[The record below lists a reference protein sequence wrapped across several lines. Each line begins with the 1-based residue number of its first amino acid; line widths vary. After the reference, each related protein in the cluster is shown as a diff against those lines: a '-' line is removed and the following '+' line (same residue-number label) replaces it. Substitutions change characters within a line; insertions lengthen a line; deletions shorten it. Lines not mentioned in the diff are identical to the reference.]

1 MKKRYIF
8 IFMSIIMTIAYF
20 DLVDSCNKIDKI
32 ISSMIQLDSK
42 IKTEIDTS
50 GSIYNKLVKMSD
62 KKNNN

>member
-20 DLVDSCNKIDKI
+20 YLVDSCNKIDKI
-32 ISSMIQLDSK
+32 ISSVIQLDSK

-62 KKNNN
+62 KKE

>member
-50 GSIYNKLVKMSD
+50 GSIYNKLVKCRI

>member
-32 ISSMIQLDSK
+32 ISSVIQLDSK

-50 GSIYNKLVKMSD
+50 GSIYNKLVKMSN
-62 KKNNN
+62 KKE

>member
-20 DLVDSCNKIDKI
+20 DLIDSCNKIDKI
-32 ISSMIQLDSK
+32 ISSMLELDSQ

-50 GSIYNKLVKMSD
+50 VSIYTKLVQVSN
-62 KKNNN
+62 KKQ

>member
-32 ISSMIQLDSK
+32 ISSVIQLDSK

-50 GSIYNKLVKMSD
+50 GSRYNKLVKMSD
-62 KKNNN
+62 KKE

>member
-20 DLVDSCNKIDKI
+20 DLVDSCNKIDRI
-32 ISSMIQLDSK
+32 ISSVIQLDSK

-62 KKNNN
+62 KKE

>member
-62 KKNNN
+62 KKE

>member
-8 IFMSIIMTIAYF
+8 IFMSLIMTIAYF

-62 KKNNN
+62 KKE

>member
-32 ISSMIQLDSK
+32 ISSVIQLDSK

-62 KKNNN
+62 KKE

>member
-1 MKKRYIF
+1 MKKRYFF

-62 KKNNN
+62 KKE

>member
-1 MKKRYIF
+1 
-8 IFMSIIMTIAYF
+8 MSIIMTIAYF

-32 ISSMIQLDSK
+32 ISSVIQLDSK

-62 KKNNN
+62 KKE

>member
-8 IFMSIIMTIAYF
+8 IFMSIIMTISYF

-32 ISSMIQLDSK
+32 ISSVIQLDSK

-62 KKNNN
+62 KKE

>member
-50 GSIYNKLVKMSD
+50 GSIYNKLVKMSN
-62 KKNNN
+62 KKE

>member
-32 ISSMIQLDSK
+32 ISSVIQLDAK

-62 KKNNN
+62 KKE